1 MVYYS
6 TSIPLLIVTML
17 VILSSLRACLAGAGI
32 QPICRYGVESD
43 AIILSIELIKAKE
56 SGSLGKIK
64 FRVQVQPY
72 DQRNY
77 IAEFDQ
83 ASARFQFNQRDVGR
97 KVRIRFDPKCPEQ
110 VLLIKRF

>member
-1 MVYYS
+1 MLYYS
-6 TSIPLLIVTML
+6 TYTPLLVVTMF
-17 VILSSLRACLAGAGI
+17 VVLSSLRACLAGAGI
-32 QPICRYGVESD
+32 QSLYRYGVESD

-56 SGSLGKIK
+56 AGSLGKIK

-97 KVRIRFDPKCPEQ
+97 KVRIRFDPKAPKN
-110 VLLIKRF
+110 VLIVRRL